1 MNVCN
6 VVFMLSVADGGYI
19 VFNHLY
25 PYIYPIILYICVL
38 FMLVMFRMC
47 DFCGFNWPK
56 CPLMASN
63 HSERWPDSPQQ
74 AITGRPQKL
83 SSRGF
88 DILQLKLNYGRL
100 VLIMFLPGLWSDS
113 SQSLTGRMAGWL
125 FAALL
130 PWPCLIRGSIWGRHE
145 REAAPVV
152 QLRTQ
157 SELSV

>member
-6 VVFMLSVADGGYI
+6 VVFFMLSVADGGYI
-19 VFNHLY
+19 IFTHLY
-25 PYIYPIILYICVL
+25 PYIYLNILSICEP
-38 FMLVMFRMC
+38 FMPVMFIMC
-47 DFCGFNWPK
+47 GFCGFNWPK

-88 DILQLKLNYGRL
+88 DILQLRLNYGRL

-113 SQSLTGRMAGWL
+113 S
-125 FAALL
+125 
-130 PWPCLIRGSIWGRHE
+130 
-145 REAAPVV
+145 
-152 QLRTQ
+152 
-157 SELSV
+157 